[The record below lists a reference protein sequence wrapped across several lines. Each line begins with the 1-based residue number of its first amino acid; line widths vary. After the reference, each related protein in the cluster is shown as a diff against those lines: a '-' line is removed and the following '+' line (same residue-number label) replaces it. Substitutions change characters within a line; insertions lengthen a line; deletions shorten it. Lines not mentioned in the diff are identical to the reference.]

1 MYFRMQRASRWR
13 RARSPR
19 GTGGGNA
26 APGAGA
32 GSAPYCGGGCP
43 ELRQDPGGED
53 LGGCPAAGGG
63 ALEQER
69 QHIRQEAEAEK
80 ELARADG
87 YRQGYGEGLRQAR
100 VEGAAQIEEH
110 RKQEAERIRSF
121 LEQAAAAR
129 DSLLEQAQNELC
141 ELSLAV
147 AEKVIHISLRTS
159 RDVIARMIQVA
170 TEKLKRREW
179 VHIYVGI

>member
-1 MYFRMQRASRWR
+1 MPGSRR
-13 RARSPR
+13 RSF
-19 GTGGGNA
+19 
-26 APGAGA
+26 
-32 GSAPYCGGGCP
+32 
-43 ELRQDPGGED
+43 
-53 LGGCPAAGGG
+53 
-63 ALEQER
+63 LEQER

-100 VEGAAQIEEH
+100 VEGRGPDRRASETGGRAYPQLSGAGGGSAGFAAG
-110 RKQEAERIRSF
+110 
-121 LEQAAAAR
+121 
-129 DSLLEQAQNELC
+129 QAQNELC

-179 VHIYVGI
+179 VHIYVGGDMRPGIWPRSPQSLPQRCRALRAYQDHPYVR